1 MVKDT
6 RYKIQNRIRYII
18 TDNTTPIKTTTTTT
32 TTTTKT
38 TTTKTTK

>member
-18 TDNTTPIKTTTTTT
+18 TDNTTT

-38 TTTKTTK
+38 TKTTTTITTTTTK